1 MQSLRPGHFP
11 LRWEGAMTK
20 CLQLLCNGSSLAI
33 LPTDQLP
40 EFHKHLRLGNL
51 FQELGILPSCYVSPH
66 QLLTEKVE
74 PLEPVPSCTWF
85 MLCPW
90 CARMWSSSV
99 RTLQPTFRQTL
110 VLWYYWAPGII
121 QVFQTKSLLLVH
133 FDQVTYVLHDRQCR
147 RMSEKHVGS
156 SVCEFVSCS
165 VNPLVLKYSSSRIWQ
180 ASMSL
185 RGGIHERITLGQLL
199 RSAA

>member
-1 MQSLRPGHFP
+1 MQGAGSDIQNDNPLVMLKHIEARCSPWGPVISHFVEKVP
-11 LRWEGAMTK
+11 WQRVCNSCAMGQV
-20 CLQLLCNGSSLAI
+20 LPSYQR

-90 CARMWSSSV
+90 CARMWSSSDETKAKQRAV

-110 VLWYYWAPGII
+110 VL
-121 QVFQTKSLLLVH
+121 L
-133 FDQVTYVLHDRQCR
+133 
-147 RMSEKHVGS
+147 S
-156 SVCEFVSCS
+156 SRHHSGLS
-165 VNPLVLKYSSSRIWQ
+165 NQISSSRSFRPGHVCSAWP
-180 ASMSL
+180 
-185 RGGIHERITLGQLL
+185 QLPENVGETC
-199 RSAA
+199 RQ